1 MNFLQISKR
10 VINNKTVS
18 SLNNIFKKNIV
29 SYTMKNSFKFNN
41 TLNPYN
47 LSLRNSYL
55 SKRFFSNNQE
65 EEKKEKTEE
74 QSQNENKSTEEKV
87 EQKNQK
93 TENQNDTA
101 LNEKYKELKTLYNEQ
116 ELKLEQT
123 RKKFH
128 EIKELYLKGI
138 DEIDAIKLRNDR
150 EIKNSKDYAITKF
163 AKDLLD
169 VHDNF
174 TRALSVLS
182 DKDFKSLSEEEKNDT
197 FDSFVE
203 GNIKK

>member
-1 MNFLQISKR
+1 MNILQISKK
-10 VINNKTVS
+10 VINNKTTAP
-18 SLNNIFKKNIV
+18 LLNIFKKNIV
-29 SYTMKNSFKFNN
+29 SFSIKNSMKFQNN
-41 TLNPYN
+41 FNM
-47 LSLRNSYL
+47 SLRNQYI
-55 SKRFFSNNQE
+55 SKTFFSNSREKE
-65 EEKKEKTEE
+65 EEKKE
-74 QSQNENKSTEEKV
+74 QTEEK
-87 EQKNQK
+87 
-93 TENQNDTA
+93 TEKSEKEKEKEKENKKKVDPSENA

-128 EIKELYLKGI
+128 EIKELYLKNV
-138 DEIDAIKLRNDR
+138 DEIDAIKLRSDR

-174 TRALSVLS
+174 GRALGVIS
-182 DKDFKSLSEEEKNDT
+182 DKDFKSLTEEEKVET

-203 GNIKK
+203 GKLIIIK

>member
-1 MNFLQISKR
+1 MNILQISKK
-10 VINNKTVS
+10 VINNKTTAP
-18 SLNNIFKKNIV
+18 LLNIFKKNIV
-29 SYTMKNSFKFNN
+29 SFSIKNSMKFQNN
-41 TLNPYN
+41 FNM
-47 LSLRNSYL
+47 SLRNQYI
-55 SKRFFSNNQE
+55 SKTFFSNSREKE
-65 EEKKEKTEE
+65 EEKKE
-74 QSQNENKSTEEKV
+74 QTEEKTEKSEKETV
-87 EQKNQK
+87 EEK
-93 TENQNDTA
+93 ENKKKVDPSENA

-128 EIKELYLKGI
+128 EIKELYLKNV
-138 DEIDAIKLRNDR
+138 DEIDAIKLRSDR

-174 TRALSVLS
+174 GRALGVIS
-182 DKDFKSLSEEEKNDT
+182 DKDFKSLTEEEKVET

-203 GNIKK
+203 GKLIIIK